1 MHFLLLTFSRTAQ
14 KNEIIRAYRKL
25 AAQWHPDQYD
35 GDDKKHAEKMFI
47 DIAAAKE
54 VLTDP
59 GMSVS
64 HLTSYCFSY
73 VAFRDWISNLDN
85 LFGI

>member
-1 MHFLLLTFSRTAQ
+1 MMILCFYSCARTAQ
-14 KNEIIRAYRKL
+14 KSEIIRAYRKL

-59 GMSVS
+59 GMCIARLICYQCFKMAFLSYFS
-64 HLTSYCFSY
+64 HHLTKS
-73 VAFRDWISNLDN
+73 
-85 LFGI
+85 

>member
-1 MHFLLLTFSRTAQ
+1 MTVDCIKCILKLYHGAVLLLILVCHAQQMYAIFVFRTAQ
-14 KNEIIRAYRKL
+14 KQEIVRAYRKL

-59 GMSVS
+59 GM
-64 HLTSYCFSY
+64 Y
-73 VAFRDWISNLDN
+73 
-85 LFGI
+85 